1 MNDIKATVAKN
12 IAMLRQK
19 AGMTQL
25 ELAEKLNYSDKAISK
40 WERGESMP
48 DVSVLVELCEL
59 FGVSLDMLVRDVEP
73 AQTGKVEQPA
83 APVYRRGVISAVSV
97 MLVWTIAVAVFV
109 LLSLLMKHTHA
120 QWLTFIYALP
130 VSMIVWLVFNSIWFR
145 PRLNY
150 LIVSC
155 LMWSILLSIH
165 LSLLIFGINIWL
177 IYLLGIPG
185 QLIILLWSV
194 MRKRK

>member
-19 AGMTQL
+19 EGLTQL
-25 ELAEKLNYSDKAISK
+25 ELAEKLNYSDKAVSK

-73 AQTGKVEQPA
+73 AQSEKAEQPA
-83 APVYRRGVISAVSV
+83 APTYRRGVISAVSV

-109 LLSLLMKHTHA
+109 MLSLLSKNTRMH
-120 QWLTFIYALP
+120 WMVFIYALP

-165 LSLLIFGINIWL
+165 LSLLAFGIDIWM

>member
-19 AGMTQL
+19 EGLTQL
-25 ELAEKLNYSDKAISK
+25 ELAEKLNYSDKAVSK

-73 AQTGKVEQPA
+73 AQSEKAEQPA
-83 APVYRRGVISAVSV
+83 APTYRRGVIGAVSV

-109 LLSLLMKHTHA
+109 MLSLLSKNTRMH
-120 QWLTFIYALP
+120 WMVFIYALP

-165 LSLLIFGINIWL
+165 LSLLAFGIDIWM